1 MTVIKLSTISPKL
14 NLIRY
19 YISRSGFFM
28 THICPPYPS
37 ESVIPVDI
45 EFVAYIDSFYGTNYP
60 IYPMMHQETKQP
72 LNTYDI
78 VRAIHT
84 YIERIEKGDLEYAHY
99 SWGDGDSLDR
109 ERVRDILLEEYNYK
123 YVPETDLTGNIN
135 IADMSWV
142 KQYA

>member
-1 MTVIKLSTISPKL
+1 M
-14 NLIRY
+14 Y
-19 YISRSGFFM
+19 RSGFFL
-28 THICPPYPS
+28 TS
-37 ESVIPVDI
+37 IPI
-45 EFVAYIDSFYGTNYP
+45 LTEFVNYDDSFYGTNDPLYP
-60 IYPMMHQETKQP
+60 LMSAETKQP
-72 LNTYDI
+72 LCIYDI

-84 YIERIEKGDLEYAHY
+84 YIERIEKGDLEYVHY

-109 ERVRDILLEEYNYK
+109 ERVRDILLEEYNYT